1 MFCISFQADD
11 FEITDAEGKWNKIVY
26 KKNEKNYP
34 LKKSMYGL
42 RNY

>member
-26 KKNEKNYP
+26 KKEWQKK
-34 LKKSMYGL
+34 LSKKKSMYGL
-42 RNY
+42 RK